1 MGDTGRVTQVDVPPE
16 AQPRDEVEVE
26 AARPVHTDE
35 PAARRSGRWAWATRW
50 PALRRRWPYAAA
62 AGSGAVLMFAFP
74 SYDLWWLAPFA
85 VAALVLLC
93 RGRSARAGLGL
104 GFAFGLGFFV
114 PLLSWT
120 GVYVG
125 PAPWLLL
132 AVAEAAIFA
141 PAGLGLAL
149 ATRVPAWPLTAGA
162 VWVADEAIRDRGPY
176 GGFPWGR
183 LAFSQAPGPYLK
195 LAALGGAPLVT
206 FAVAATG
213 ALLAAAVVAGTA
225 AYRNADRRRRYGLL
239 AGVAAA
245 AGLAVALAGL
255 AVPLPAPTGSVTVA
269 VVQGNVPRLGL
280 DFNSQKRAVLANHV
294 ARTEELAGR
303 IRRHQVPKP
312 AFVIW
317 PENSSDISPFDDPT
331 AYAMIDKAV
340 RDVGVPVLIGT
351 ILDGPGRYISNTG
364 IVWDPKTGPGARY
377 TKRHPVPFG
386 EYIPFRSIARQVSS
400 AVDRVHDFK
409 GGSKPGV
416 LRMAGTPVGDVI
428 CFEVAYDNLVRDA
441 VKGGGQ
447 VLVVQTNNATFGHT
461 DETWQQLAMARLR
474 AVESD
479 RSVLVAATSGA
490 SAVIDTHGTVT
501 WHSRVFTP
509 AVKVATVATGTR
521 HTLATRVGAGPEWVI
536 AGIGAL
542 GILAALRRR
551 RTRQTA
557 HPTTL
562 SAEVE

>member
-1 MGDTGRVTQVDVPPE
+1 
-16 AQPRDEVEVE
+16 
-26 AARPVHTDE
+26 
-35 PAARRSGRWAWATRW
+35 
-50 PALRRRWPYAAA
+50 
-62 AGSGAVLMFAFP
+62 
-74 SYDLWWLAPFA
+74 
-85 VAALVLLC
+85 
-93 RGRSARAGLGL
+93 
-104 GFAFGLGFFV
+104 
-114 PLLSWT
+114 
-120 GVYVG
+120 
-125 PAPWLLL
+125 
-132 AVAEAAIFA
+132 
-141 PAGLGLAL
+141 
-149 ATRVPAWPLTAGA
+149 
-162 VWVADEAIRDRGPY
+162 
-176 GGFPWGR
+176 
-183 LAFSQAPGPYLK
+183 
-195 LAALGGAPLVT
+195 
-206 FAVAATG
+206 
-213 ALLAAAVVAGTA
+213 
-225 AYRNADRRRRYGLL
+225 
-239 AGVAAA
+239 
-245 AGLAVALAGL
+245 
-255 AVPLPAPTGSVTVA
+255 
-269 VVQGNVPRLGL
+269 
-280 DFNSQKRAVLANHV
+280 
-294 ARTEELAGR
+294 
-303 IRRHQVPKP
+303 
-312 AFVIW
+312 
-317 PENSSDISPFDDPT
+317 
-331 AYAMIDKAV
+331 
-340 RDVGVPVLIGT
+340 VPVLIGT

-551 RTRQTA
+551 RTRRIA

>member
-1 MGDTGRVTQVDVPPE
+1 
-16 AQPRDEVEVE
+16 
-26 AARPVHTDE
+26 
-35 PAARRSGRWAWATRW
+35 
-50 PALRRRWPYAAA
+50 
-62 AGSGAVLMFAFP
+62 MFAFP
-74 SYDLWWLAPFA
+74 DYDLWWLAPLAF
-85 VAALVLLC
+85 AALVLLC
-93 RGRSARAGLGL
+93 RGRSAWQGLGI

-114 PLLSWT
+114 PLVSWA

-125 PAPWLLL
+125 PVPWLLL
-132 AVAEAAIFA
+132 AVAVAGLIA

-149 ATRVPAWPLTAGA
+149 ATRTPFWPLTAGA
-162 VWVADEAIRDRGPY
+162 IWVADEAVRDRGPY

-206 FAVAATG
+206 FAVATTG
-213 ALLAAAVVAGTA
+213 ALLAAAVLAGTA
-225 AYRNADRRRRYGLL
+225 AYRNADRRRPLGLL
-239 AGVAAA
+239 AGTAVAG
-245 AGLAVALAGL
+245 GLAVALAGL

-269 VVQGNVPRLGL
+269 VIQGNVPRLGL
-280 DFNSQKRAVLANHV
+280 DFNEQKRAVLANHV
-294 ARTEELAGR
+294 ARTEELAGQ

-340 RDVGVPVLIGT
+340 QDIGVPVLIGT

-386 EYIPFRSIARQVSS
+386 EYIPFRSVARQVSS

-409 GGSKPGV
+409 GGKRPGV

-441 VKGGGQ
+441 VKAGGQ

-479 RSVLVAATSGA
+479 RGVLVAATSGA

-501 WHSRVFTP
+501 WRSRVFTP
-509 AVKVATVATGTR
+509 AVKVASVGTSTR

-536 AGIGAL
+536 AGIGTL

-551 RTRQTA
+551 RPRRTSR
-557 HPTTL
+557 PTTP
-562 SAEVE
+562 SPEVE